1 VFFCETATYIGSG
14 KEIIGNNTEDMG
26 KSMRTEL
33 HI

>member
-1 VFFCETATYIGSG
+1 MFFCEIATYIGNG

-26 KSMRTEL
+26 KSIRAEP